1 MCDSYEVH
9 LVELFDAFKRRE
21 REGTK
26 RVKESLN
33 PERWLCRHASFK
45 TLAHLVTMRNAVN
58 SDESV
63 DPIHVSRR
71 KRQISKMSSRESLR
85 KK

>member
-1 MCDSYEVH
+1 M
-9 LVELFDAFKRRE
+9 ELFDAFKQRE

-33 PERWLCRHASFK
+33 PERWLFPPR
-45 TLAHLVTMRNAVN
+45 LVQGARLFRDDTDAVK

-63 DPIHVSRR
+63 DPIDVSRR
-71 KRQISKMSSRESLR
+71 KTLNF
-85 KK
+85 